1 MCSTSGLT
9 RLRLPQRPGIS
20 ISSRRTCRALAT
32 MTTSTAESVATF
44 IGACAGPSTA
54 SRVQHRDH
62 PGQGNPRLSSR
73 QERRRAR
80 RGVPVARNAS
90 LQHLPTSARSSRSPT
105 DDGRRDCTVAPASLC
120 PCVNVTRIYT
130 PTRFYRLLVPFAPC
144 TSHTSQQLRLPTTSL
159 TPRGRGVCMSRRV
172 QHAVPGAAPRVRG
185 QLLVHQDVAGG
196 RQRGGAHLDQ
206 TGERG

>member
-1 MCSTSGLT
+1 MQHQRTHSPTSASAAWDKHQLKAHLPCSRHHDHQHRRVSSHLHRCVRRPFHRLARAASRSSRPRKPAPLLT
-9 RLRLPQRPGIS
+9 TGATEGT
-20 ISSRRTCRALAT
+20 SRRTRR
-32 MTTSTAESVATF
+32 
-44 IGACAGPSTA
+44 PQ
-54 SRVQHRDH
+54 RV
-62 PGQGNPRLSSR
+62 
-73 QERRRAR
+73 
-80 RGVPVARNAS
+80 
-90 LQHLPTSARSSRSPT
+90 T
-105 DDGRRDCTVAPASLC
+105 PASSHLRPLFQVPHRRWQTGLHSRAC
-120 PCVNVTRIYT
+120 EPVPLRECDAHLHTDT
-130 PTRFYRLLVPFAPC
+130 LLRLLVPFAPC